1 MATSSCRYTATFGA
15 NIVKDGLPS
24 HMLLGGCVVR
34 PGKVSTKECETRQAI
49 QDHGPVTEC
58 MAGEPAVWEL
68 PLGGQPVHQHLPVLW
83 QAEPTA
89 MSLSRLLSKAAVR
102 KVRAVG
108 SAFLQHYHILKHIL
122 PAQQQQEQQQQQ
134 QLACQSRP

>member
-15 NIVKDGLPS
+15 NIMKDGLPP

-49 QDHGPVTEC
+49 QDHGTVTEC
-58 MAGEPAVWEL
+58 MAKESQQCGEL
-68 PLGGQPVHQHLPVLW
+68 PLQGQPVHQYLPVLW

-89 MSLSRLLSKAAVR
+89 
-102 KVRAVG
+102 
-108 SAFLQHYHILKHIL
+108 
-122 PAQQQQEQQQQQ
+122 
-134 QLACQSRP
+134 